1 MSVNAISEP
10 DEVGSIYS
18 FKYLHFLNK
27 KYIFYLKK
35 KRNVLLNKMFVFHKM
50 FKLDF
55 MMQIIYCII
64 HKCLY
69 SPFILF
75 CSLISVSKK
84 RDVEGLLVLSYSYK
98 WHKFNKMNEKRSLGY
113 QSV

>member
-1 MSVNAISEP
+1 MSVNAIPEP
-10 DEVGSIYS
+10 DEVESIYS

-75 CSLISVSKK
+75 LFSYIS
-84 RDVEGLLVLSYSYK
+84 
-98 WHKFNKMNEKRSLGY
+98 F
-113 QSV
+113 